1 MSISQNFPATRPSL
15 NLNFARSKKLDSQ
28 ITFTRS
34 SSGTYVG
41 EDGLIKI
48 ASASSPRFDHDPITG
63 NSLGLL
69 VEEQRTNFLLRSEE
83 FNDSYW
89 GKARTTIS
97 LTNTTLTTAPDG
109 KFTAEK
115 VIEDSQTGP
124 HHIFRNNIIN
134 YTSGQTY
141 TNSVYV
147 KAAERTRISMRLGNN
162 VAFTQGA
169 LDAIFDLS
177 NGTIVS
183 AGSNVIPRIQ
193 NFGNGWYRCSVT
205 STATVTANDSHF
217 VLFLVQ
223 GNTTVTSYTGDNA
236 SGVFVWGSQLE
247 LGRFPTSYIPTSGST
262 VTRTADN
269 VSIVGTNFRKWYNPL
284 ESTILSV
291 AKYDGNPLVGV
302 NNAITFFIGGP
313 TGNTWQGWW
322 ETPNT
327 GATLNFNGSTFD
339 ATIFQSGTTLSI
351 GNTLRMISA
360 IRTNDFAFCRN
371 GGPIQSDT
379 TVSLRTEH
387 NAFFIGSSGGGN
399 YINGRISQIVYYPTR
414 LPNQILQ
421 TLTK

>member
-1 MSISQNFPATRPSL
+1 LRVGFPSFTPNGSDTYTTSFYVRLISGNT
-15 NLNFARSKKLDSQ
+15 
-28 ITFTRS
+28 
-34 SSGTYVG
+34 SGSN
-41 EDGLIKI
+41 I
-48 ASASSPRFDHDPITG
+48 
-63 NSLGLL
+63 
-69 VEEQRTNFLLRSEE
+69 
-83 FNDSYW
+83 
-89 GKARTTIS
+89 
-97 LTNTTLTTAPDG
+97 LTTDLADG
-109 KFTAEK
+109 
-115 VIEDSQTGP
+115 SPSG
-124 HHIFRNNIIN
+124 N
-134 YTSGQTY
+134 YLPLLIPNQW
-141 TNSVYV
+141 V
-147 KAAERTRISMRLGNN
+147 R
-162 VAFTQGA
+162 
-169 LDAIFDLS
+169 
-177 NGTIVS
+177 VS
-183 AGSNVIPRIQ
+183 FSAVP
-193 NFGNGWYRCSVT
+193 
-205 STATVTANDSHF
+205 TATAKGFIDLLSDNTNNY
-217 VLFLVQ
+217 VLDFWGVQ
-223 GNTTVTSYTGDNA
+223 V
-236 SGVFVWGSQLE
+236 E

-360 IRTNDFAFCRN
+360 LRTNDFAFCRN